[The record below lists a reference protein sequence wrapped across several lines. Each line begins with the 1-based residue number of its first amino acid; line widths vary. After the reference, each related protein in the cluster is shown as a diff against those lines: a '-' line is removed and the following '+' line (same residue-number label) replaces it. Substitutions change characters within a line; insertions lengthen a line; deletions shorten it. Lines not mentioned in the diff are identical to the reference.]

1 MTIRDYLKA
10 RYRRIMWWF
19 GPIGAVVAVLAVI
32 LPTGYWVDWVFILVG
47 GAMLSWFWRYFTSIP
62 CPVCSKPLGKVAL
75 PVTNGRQG
83 TTRHCPHCNVSL
95 DAPMPGDA

>member
-10 RYRRIMWWF
+10 RCRRIMWWF
-19 GPIGAVVAVLAVI
+19 GPIGAVVAVIAVI
-32 LPTGYWVDWVFILVG
+32 LPTGYWVDWVFIFVG
-47 GAMLSWFWRYFTSIP
+47 GAMLSWFWRHFTGIP

-75 PVTNGRQG
+75 SLTNGRPG

-95 DAPMPGDA
+95 DAPMPGAA